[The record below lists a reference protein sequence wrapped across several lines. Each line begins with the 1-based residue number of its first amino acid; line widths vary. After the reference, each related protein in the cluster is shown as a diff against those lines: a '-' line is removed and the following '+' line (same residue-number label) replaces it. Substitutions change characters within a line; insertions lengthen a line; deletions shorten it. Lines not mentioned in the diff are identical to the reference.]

1 MPLDSIRLP
10 SPGSY
15 TELTRKGKRFKCGE
29 MDLRVL
35 NPAPDGAHRMAVRLK
50 SKNGPAPF
58 RNRVRRQLRELLRAH
73 RGVMPPVW
81 LLWSFPSAR
90 MKKSTRELRQD
101 AHACMTQ
108 SGILPR

>member
-10 SPGSY
+10 SPRSY
-15 TELTRKGKRFKCGE
+15 TELTRKGRRFKVGE

-35 NPAPDGAHRMAVRLK
+35 VPAPDGAHRMAVRLK

-73 RGVMPPVW
+73 RTSMPSAW
-81 LLWSFPSAR
+81 MLWSFPSAR
-90 MKKSTRELRQD
+90 MKRSTKELRED
-101 AHACMTQ
+101 AQRCMIL
-108 SGILPR
+108 SGILER